1 MTIGVVEQSFTGTGQ
16 TAGLEIQGDFNISGD
31 FSTGSG
37 VGQVDL
43 ERSFDEGV
51 TFKVVESYTSDVERV
66 GNSPEQLVYRL
77 RVSSFTS
84 GTIAV
89 RLSY

>member
-1 MTIGVVEQSFTGTGQ
+1 MTIGVVEQSFTATGQ
-16 TAGLEIQGDFNISGD
+16 TTGLEIQGDFNISVD